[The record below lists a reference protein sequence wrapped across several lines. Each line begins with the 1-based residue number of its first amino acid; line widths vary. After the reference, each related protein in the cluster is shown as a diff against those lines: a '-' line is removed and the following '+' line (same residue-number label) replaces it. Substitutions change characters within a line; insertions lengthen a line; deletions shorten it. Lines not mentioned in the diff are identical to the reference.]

1 MKNLFKKKIGAYEV
15 AVLISM
21 TVSDEI
27 SYIEKHVE
35 NYCKKESRLLKHKA
49 KMLDEAQWLADAC
62 GIAILAVQ
70 YPDIVPDVI
79 KQLMKVYI
87 SIDEHNGGGTMFSSD
102 KMEDVF
108 QSLLGYLQEFLKGVD
123 EGGGKDSFAR
133 GQVYLC
139 DVYNL
144 KIFGG
149 YPKPG
154 SVIDNYT
161 RELSDHFF
169 ILFDKKLSTFKI
181 KNS

>member
-1 MKNLFKKKIGAYEV
+1 
-15 AVLISM
+15 
-21 TVSDEI
+21 
-27 SYIEKHVE
+27 
-35 NYCKKESRLLKHKA
+35 
-49 KMLDEAQWLADAC
+49 
-62 GIAILAVQ
+62 
-70 YPDIVPDVI
+70 
-79 KQLMKVYI
+79 MKVYI

-133 GQVYLC
+133 GRVYLC